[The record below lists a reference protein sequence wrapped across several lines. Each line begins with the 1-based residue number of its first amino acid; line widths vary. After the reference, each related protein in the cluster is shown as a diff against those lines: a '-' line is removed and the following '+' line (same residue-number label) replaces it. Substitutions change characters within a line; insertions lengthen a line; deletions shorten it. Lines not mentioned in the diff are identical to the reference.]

1 MDYETSPIW
10 KENYPLQRNNKSG
23 SIEKLTNLLRNLKG
37 TKRLKVYGSIIKEQ
51 REDKITERVEAVEE
65 VSESAHENVLYL

>member
-10 KENYPLQRNNKSG
+10 KENYPLQHNNKSG
-23 SIEKLTNLLRNLKG
+23 IIEKLTNLLRNLKG

-65 VSESAHENVLYL
+65 VSESAHKNVLYL